1 MGTTLMQNK
10 GESREWGEGV
20 FKNSELSAQFFCK
33 TNTALK
39 QKKMSS
45 WEISVSSS
53 QFCYQHKIALK
64 KIKPFKNI
72 KIKYIN

>member
-10 GESREWGEGV
+10 GEFREWGEGV

-39 QKKMSS
+39 KKCLVGKFLYLPLNFA
-45 WEISVSSS
+45 I
-53 QFCYQHKIALK
+53 
-64 KIKPFKNI
+64 NI
-72 KIKYIN
+72 KQL